1 MPTTCWIFR
10 TFALVVYAR
19 KALGGSTAI
28 AGARPEI
35 SAVPRG
41 IKVLR
46 RVNKV
51 PPPFYLRMRPAL
63 AGVMLDRWFD
73 DDVVPPGTVRMHSG
87 GRPTEGGVQ
96 AADALAA
103 ANGLKV
109 VATGRDNPTD
119 HNGVDARSQVM
130 VRIEGGTWQLLTQT

>member
-1 MPTTCWIFR
+1 MHEKT
-10 TFALVVYAR
+10 
-19 KALGGSTAI
+19 LGGSTAI

-73 DDVVPPGTVRMHSG
+73 DDFVLPGTVRMHSG
-87 GRPTEGGVQ
+87 GRPTEGGGQ
-96 AADALAA
+96 AAAGQTTAA
-103 ANGLKV
+103 RASSRPPTRWPQQ
-109 VATGRDNPTD
+109 TG
-119 HNGVDARSQVM
+119 
-130 VRIEGGTWQLLTQT
+130 

>member
-1 MPTTCWIFR
+1 MHEKT
-10 TFALVVYAR
+10 
-19 KALGGSTAI
+19 LGGSTAI

-73 DDVVPPGTVRMHSG
+73 DDFVLPGTLRMYSG
-87 GRPTEGGVQ
+87 GRPTEGGGQ
-96 AADALAA
+96 AAAVGQTTAA
-103 ANGLKV
+103 RASSRPPTRWPQQ
-109 VATGRDNPTD
+109 TG
-119 HNGVDARSQVM
+119 
-130 VRIEGGTWQLLTQT
+130 